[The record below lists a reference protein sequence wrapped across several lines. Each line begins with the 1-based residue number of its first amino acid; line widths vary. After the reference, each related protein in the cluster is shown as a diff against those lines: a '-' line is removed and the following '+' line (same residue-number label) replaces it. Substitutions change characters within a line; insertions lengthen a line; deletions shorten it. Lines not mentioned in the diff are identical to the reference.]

1 MDQIIE
7 HYAKAINRVRS
18 MAKVESGTMI
28 TKNNYYNA
36 NLKKFRT
43 TDIRTALEN
52 VSKEMPD
59 KIYGYVKLDNIEPIG
74 NQKFTIQE
82 IHSILKAY
90 YKIARD
96 RFVDNVCLEGIDF
109 YLINGDDSPLR
120 IFSPLFV
127 SSLPE
132 HTLDE
137 IAGEEQS
144 SRRHR
149 KQLIDE
155 ILTLE
160 EGKKLI
166 RL

>member
-1 MDQIIE
+1 VKI
-7 HYAKAINRVRS
+7 
-18 MAKVESGTMI
+18 
-28 TKNNYYNA
+28 
-36 NLKKFRT
+36 
-43 TDIRTALEN
+43 EN
-52 VSKEMPD
+52 V
-59 KIYGYVKLDNIEPIG
+59 EPMG
-74 NQKFTIQE
+74 NEKFTVQE
-82 IHSILKAY
+82 IHSMLKAY
-90 YKIARD
+90 YKIARE

-144 SRRHR
+144 TRRRR
-149 KQLIDE
+149 KELAAE
-155 ILTLE
+155 IVALE
-160 EGKKLI
+160 EGRKLI